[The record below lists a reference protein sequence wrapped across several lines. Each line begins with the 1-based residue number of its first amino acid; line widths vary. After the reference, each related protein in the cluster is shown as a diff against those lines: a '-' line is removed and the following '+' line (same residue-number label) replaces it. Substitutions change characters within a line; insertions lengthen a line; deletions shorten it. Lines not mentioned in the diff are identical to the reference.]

1 MILSKEGKLKIILF
15 IEVFRVLNAG
25 ILKAEND
32 KKVIVVTILSSERP
46 NFLEKNIIKNI
57 IIKVIISKINLG
69 RICHRQK

>member
-25 ILKAEND
+25 IILKAEND

-46 NFLEKNIIKNI
+46 NFLEKILL
-57 IIKVIISKINLG
+57 KI
-69 RICHRQK
+69 